1 MVYIFYQGGE
11 SQEGKIQEV
20 VTWAGKY
27 HRGGVRVQ
35 WQTDSSVKEYR
46 VGGEGC
52 VDVIY
57 IRKESVTSGGKYY
70 PDHLPVVGK
79 TFHIYIRHTVIRYPN
94 CNTMNSFCDV

>member
-1 MVYIFYQGGE
+1 M
-11 SQEGKIQEV
+11 

-35 WQTDSSVKEYR
+35 WQTDSSVNEYR

-57 IRKESVTSGGKYY
+57 TRKKSATSGGKYY

-79 TFHIYIRHTVIRYPN
+79 SFTFKKLLQIRYPYYTLQHVADTN
-94 CNTMNSFCDV
+94 VKF